1 MKFHYLK
8 ITQPLLQMATGYS
21 DGMDVSTYTATAFET
36 YVITNAQ
43 GLAATASLCQSGG
56 LLQPLNRRP
65 H

>member
-1 MKFHYLK
+1 MKFRHLK
-8 ITQPLLQMATGYS
+8 TNDSLRQLVASYS

-65 H
+65 